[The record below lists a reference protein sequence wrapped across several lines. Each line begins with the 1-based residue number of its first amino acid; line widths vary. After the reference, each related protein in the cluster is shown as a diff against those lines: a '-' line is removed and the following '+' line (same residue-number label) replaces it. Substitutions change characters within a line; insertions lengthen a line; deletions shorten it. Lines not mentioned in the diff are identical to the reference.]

1 MYEKR
6 HALPASGPS
15 IKRRLT
21 DDQRTTLAEIEG
33 FGWELQF
40 VRQPSYA
47 DPVAVVYDHR
57 HGYFAVLEAD
67 GRLNEN
73 PAITIRY

>member
-1 MYEKR
+1 MKEQR
-6 HALPASGPS
+6 HAMPASGPS
-15 IKRRLT
+15 LKRRLT
-21 DDQRTTLAEIEG
+21 DDQRTALTEIES

-40 VRQPSYA
+40 VRQPAYA

-57 HGYFAVLEAD
+57 HGYFAVLEPD

-73 PAITIRY
+73 PAIAIRY